1 MALTICAKCKRPWQA
16 YSGTEPCPWCRAEA
30 AEAKLQATEVA
41 LRHCQS
47 LFQNIHDYGAMG
59 NPNDWLK
66 VQAVWDMV
74 NAALSTAPTLQPKV
88 RVA

>member
-1 MALTICAKCKRPWQA
+1 MNLTLEEIEKMEKADLLR
-16 YSGTEPCPWCRAEA
+16 RAEA
-30 AEAKLQATEVA
+30 AEAKLGAAEEA

-66 VQAVWDMV
+66 VQAVWAMV
-74 NAALSTAPTLQPKV
+74 NAALSSAPTPQPKV
-88 RVA
+88 RIA